1 MVAVVKGNRRE
12 IPGNLP
18 PLLWW
23 EKVEEYRTDPR
34 TGSLRF
40 FDPRMEA
47 LSPDELARVRAK
59 ALIWWEVTDELPD
72 DISTWWE
79 IRMARRRGDLPSVES
94 QDVATIDE
102 GGVLHCGHCEAR
114 WSADSDGGF
123 YGTVC
128 KLCGS
133 EWVAITDN
141 RMESAGVM
149 YG

>member
-23 EKVEEYRTDPR
+23 EKIEEYRTDPR
-34 TGSLRF
+34 TRSLRF
-40 FDPRMEA
+40 FDPRMEV

-59 ALIWWEVTDELPD
+59 ALIWWEVTDELPN

-79 IRMARRRGDLPSVES
+79 IRMARRRGDLPSVERQFGAIIS
-94 QDVATIDE
+94 EDGI
-102 GGVLHCGHCEAR
+102 LHCGYCDAR
-114 WSADSDGGF
+114 WSFDQDGN
-123 YGTVC
+123 YGITIC

-133 EWVAITDN
+133 KWDVITDLQL
-141 RMESAGVM
+141 ESMGVM

>member
-34 TGSLRF
+34 TRSLRF
-40 FDPRMEA
+40 FDPRMEV

-59 ALIWWEVTDELPD
+59 ALIWWEVTDELPT

-79 IRMARRRGDLPSVES
+79 IRMARRVSALRCCDGWRGRRPRNGRAFV
-94 QDVATIDE
+94 
-102 GGVLHCGHCEAR
+102 
-114 WSADSDGGF
+114 
-123 YGTVC
+123 
-128 KLCGS
+128 
-133 EWVAITDN
+133 
-141 RMESAGVM
+141 
-149 YG
+149 